1 MKKAAQ
7 PVTGITPLN
16 IPVPPM
22 LAKSIGYT
30 GEARFVSFHW
40 TPAGDEAYY
49 SDGRISATGDWKAY
63 LAYIQHPAVSPYLKG
78 YDLGSS
84 DGEAKH
90 SLILDQK
97 ELSLSV
103 APVKVAEK
111 FLGEQWPKQP
121 PIRMSQ
127 EEMTAVVMKSLKR
140 VKPPKVPTVDEVY
153 RRIRQQNAIVD
164 ELQEWLNRQLK
175 N

>member
-1 MKKAAQ
+1 MSKGAEA
-7 PVTGITPLN
+7 VYYLTTLN
-16 IPVPPM
+16 VPVPPM

-40 TPAGDEAYY
+40 MPAGDEAYY
-49 SDGRISATGDWKAY
+49 SDGRISATGNWQAY
-63 LAYIQHPAVSPYLKG
+63 LAYIQHPAVSPNLKD

-97 ELSLSV
+97 KLSLFV

-111 FLGEQWPKQP
+111 FLGEQWPTQP

-127 EEMTAVVMKSLKR
+127 EEMNAVVMKALKR
-140 VKPPKVPTVDEVY
+140 VKPPKVPNVDEVY
-153 RRIRQQNAIVD
+153 RHIRQQNAIVD
-164 ELQEWLNRQLK
+164 EMQQWLNKQLK